1 MFSFQERLK
10 IRSFEVLLLLPQISY
25 IADSPV
31 CRTAPVVVG
40 VSHTESVSLECQVE
54 SNPESGI
61 KFHWVFN
68 HTLDSPPEEQ
78 EEVLVPYVTNGTRS
92 VLTYAPGP
100 RSGYKFNFY
109 LSASS
114 KYLITVP
121 DS

>member
-1 MFSFQERLK
+1 M
-10 IRSFEVLLLLPQISY
+10 
-25 IADSPV
+25 
-31 CRTAPVVVG
+31 VVG

-109 LSASS
+109 YLSASS
-114 KYLITVP
+114 KYLISVSDP
-121 DS
+121 